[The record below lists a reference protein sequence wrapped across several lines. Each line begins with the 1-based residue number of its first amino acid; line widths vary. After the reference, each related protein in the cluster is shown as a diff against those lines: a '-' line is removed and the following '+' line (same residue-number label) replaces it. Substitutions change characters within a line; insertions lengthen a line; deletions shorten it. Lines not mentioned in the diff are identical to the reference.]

1 MPGDR
6 PPSALEKVKYLNRE
20 SHRYTHTDKEAIH
33 TSLPHRDSITMHASD
48 PYARVPVARL
58 AIECR
63 KFFNHLFLQTILPTS
78 LSILRLHP
86 VLCSV
91 WACQYR
97 LSQITLPF
105 NNLV

>member
-48 PYARVPVARL
+48 P
-58 AIECR
+58 
-63 KFFNHLFLQTILPTS
+63 
-78 LSILRLHP
+78 
-86 VLCSV
+86 
-91 WACQYR
+91 
-97 LSQITLPF
+97 
-105 NNLV
+105 

>member
-58 AIECR
+58 AIECH
-63 KFFNHLFLQTILPTS
+63 KFLQPSLFTNVLPMS
-78 LSILRLHP
+78 LCILRSHP

-91 WACQYR
+91 TAKH
-97 LSQITLPF
+97 
-105 NNLV
+105 